1 MGKRNKFNIFFSSN
15 MTVLNREPQP
25 LFRHDMVQE
34 QIFGSSVRQLAMLLL
49 ERPKSMKYGTIHHHH
64 RHQRHRLCRSV
75 IDVIVVVC
83 NCPIVVLRDVLF
95 VRPQY

>member
-1 MGKRNKFNIFFSSN
+1 MGKINKFNIFFLSN

-49 ERPKSMKYGTIHHHH
+49 ERPKSMKYGFTIII
-64 RHQRHRLCRSV
+64 V
-75 IDVIVVVC
+75 INVIVFVGRSLTSSSSYV
-83 NCPIVVLRDVLF
+83 IV
-95 VRPQY
+95 Q

>member
-34 QIFGSSVRQLAMLLL
+34 ELFGSSVRQLAMLLL
-49 ERPKSMKYGTIHHHH
+49 ERPKSMKYGTNHHHH
-64 RHQRHRLCRSV
+64 HCHQRHRLCRSV
-75 IDVIVVVC
+75 IVVVG